1 MAFSSLSWKE
11 KMKGHHPSSIPL
23 LTLADSGLLLVRA
36 QARSLWSQSQA
47 RRMLTSITGIAK
59 AIQEAKVSPGPK
71 EIYKGEGKLYN
82 DQIKLYFIQH
92 FRTVTAAFIQ

>member
-11 KMKGHHPSSIPL
+11 RMKHHHPSSIPL